1 MEQEHR
7 EILRSR
13 RIAIAEDLE
22 PLKLLNRLDVLDD
35 DDREEIKTKETRR
48 EQAYALLDMLIRK
61 GPNAFKNF
69 VSTLYELKS
78 QKHLADLLIQD
89 SGIQIASIPKDNT
102 GMTSQ
107 HKEILRKNVENLH
120 RMSLDKMVTQLSG
133 LLDEQDK
140 QNLLNFAKPVPE
152 RVDMLLTEVLPRRGP
167 TAFDLF
173 VQGLEKVHPS
183 MAEKLLQDAGLKVTE
198 RQVHGWTS
206 GQSDGQL
213 GSSYSEGSPIKFPVQ
228 DSSSYSFNTPVQDIL
243 EERPELLKEFRHQMD
258 EDDIWGNGWKRF
270 YKELGLPA
278 GKESAM
284 EGRDGGPTFHV
295 IKGWISLQGRNATVQ
310 ALLGAVNRSER
321 KDCTY
326 YLEKSLGC
334 QLDCVDSPI
343 DNLTKGM
350 GSLSHREVKFF
361 GDLNDSEAS
370 LISSKLGQNAKALL
384 RKELGNS
391 NIPTKDLILQSKNY
405 PIRRYTDL
413 VPSSDRE
420 TAIKALRE
428 ALPTF
433 KGVTGPMLSPITFIR
448 EVGYT
453 FRRNLTRNLCA
464 DDHWKFLAERL
475 GMDNNSIKYLD
486 SKRVENPADEVL
498 RYWEVKANSTVGA
511 LYDILVDIGC
521 PFIADLL

>member
-7 EILRSR
+7 EILRNR
-13 RIAIAEDLE
+13 RIPIAEDLE
-22 PLKLLNRLDVLDD
+22 PLKLLNRLDVIDD

-48 EQAYALLDMLIRK
+48 EQAYALLDMIIRK

-69 VSTLYELKS
+69 VSALYELKS

-89 SGIQIASIPKDNT
+89 SGIQIASIPK
-102 GMTSQ
+102 
-107 HKEILRKNVENLH
+107 
-120 RMSLDKMVTQLSG
+120 
-133 LLDEQDK
+133 
-140 QNLLNFAKPVPE
+140 
-152 RVDMLLTEVLPRRGP
+152 
-167 TAFDLF
+167 
-173 VQGLEKVHPS
+173 GLEKVHPS

-198 RQVHGWTS
+198 RQVHGQTP

-243 EERPELLKEFRHQMD
+243 EERPELLKEFRLQMD

-270 YKELGLPA
+270 YNELGLPA
-278 GKESAM
+278 GRETTM
-284 EGRDGGPTFHV
+284 QGRDGGPTLNV
-295 IKGWISLQGRNATVQ
+295 IKGWISLKGREATVQ
-310 ALLGAVNRSER
+310 ALLSAVNRSER
-321 KDCTY
+321 KDCSY
-326 YLEKSLGC
+326 CLEKSLGC

-343 DNLTKGM
+343 ENLTKGM
-350 GSLSHREVKFF
+350 GSLSPREVKFF

-370 LISSKLGQNAKALL
+370 LISSKLGPNAKALL

-420 TAIKALRE
+420 TAIKVLRE